1 MWISPIHPSAHEVT
15 TKNYDMVAVEAVV
28 IGLMMPPS
36 VQNWQLL
43 TEQKYEVLV
52 VHWYEVLVVFWYE
65 VLVVQILE
73 TSPFY
78 IELQE
83 V

>member
-1 MWISPIHPSAHEVT
+1 
-15 TKNYDMVAVEAVV
+15 
-28 IGLMMPPS
+28 MMPPS

-65 VLVVQILE
+65 VLVVPILE

-78 IELQE
+78 MELQE